1 MQHSAKPLK
10 ISVAMARYM
19 DALFGCCGSGG
30 GGVSSCEVV
39 GCATCATL
47 AVVMISKPRD
57 KKICDAVCIHIIYVY
72 VHVPG
77 RFVDIH
83 VWAPNKSWMLNVYTS
98 DLRLLENAT
107 IVYVDMLFLF
117 SFPFFFSSSSFL
129 FLKINNFILTLIP
142 QKVI

>member
-39 GCATCATL
+39 GCAMCATL

-83 VWAPNKSWMLNVYTS
+83 VWAPNNSWVLNAAWSSGVYTS

-107 IVYVDMLFLF
+107 IAMSTCVISFFL
-117 SFPFFFSSSSFL
+117 SFFFFFFFFFFFL
-129 FLKINNFILTLIP
+129 R
-142 QKVI
+142 